1 MVVQSLSDC
10 VYKRSQLKGAIP
22 ETFLVYQSY
31 SFGAT
36 AFALVIFQDALRT
49 DWIAWK
55 YGPVCGLVGFAAY
68 YCFLY
73 SLKFGQVS
81 VNTVIFRLSFV
92 LTALFAII
100 FLEEPISI
108 RKGVG
113 LLVAIL
119 AVASLA
125 DLPRRKKLRSDG
137 LKEGT
142 QAQRGKSLV
151 FAVAAF
157 TCLGTLSF
165 FYKLAA
171 NDGVPAPLLIFIQFA
186 FFSPLAMA
194 YGALRRR
201 FIWHPISAVHG
212 LGAGVLL
219 SLALMLLVS
228 ALMRGEAGVIVPIN
242 QMSFV
247 LTAALAIPWFGE
259 SWSISKTT
267 AVVLAV
273 GVVLLLSG

>member
-31 SFGAT
+31 SFGIT
-36 AFALVIFQDALRT
+36 AFVLVIFLDVFRT
-49 DWIAWK
+49 DWTAWK
-55 YGPVCGLVGFAAY
+55 YGPACGLVGFTAY
-68 YCFLY
+68 YCFLC

-92 LTALFAII
+92 LTALFAIV
-100 FLEEPISI
+100 FLGEPISI

-113 LLVAIL
+113 LLVATFAI
-119 AVASLA
+119 ASLA
-125 DLPRRKKLRSDG
+125 DLPWLKKLRSDDPKG
-137 LKEGT
+137 AKPIHM
-142 QAQRGKSLV
+142 GKSLA
-151 FAVAAF
+151 FSVAAF

-165 FYKLAA
+165 IYKLAA

-186 FFSPLAMA
+186 FFSPLAMV
-194 YGALRRR
+194 YGAFRRR
-201 FIWHPISAVHG
+201 FVWHPISALHG

-219 SLALMLLVS
+219 SLALILLVS
-228 ALMRGEAGVIVPIN
+228 ALMQGEAGVIVPIN

-247 LTAALAIPWFGE
+247 LTAALAVPWFGE
-259 SWSISKTT
+259 SWSIPKTT
-267 AVVLAV
+267 AIILAV
-273 GVVLLLSG
+273 GAVLLLSG